1 MHSLGCRSC
10 AQCSPGCWCSLGWAL
25 LAFRLLQPLWGTPLA
40 SRVCAGFGGL
50 LADLL
55 YVGVSG
61 TALSLP
67 SPKFMTVL
75 VKSDQK
81 SAAVWGYVPIS
92 VLWAGGAFCD
102 PRENIRCSCGL
113 SVYFYYILPQSSKRR
128 TTKLLWWKS
137 NCVHELWEPSRNLSW
152 GPVREGEGNFLSSQQ
167 LALGLNKS
175 FKFSI

>member
-81 SAAVWGYVPIS
+81 SAALWGYVPIS

-102 PRENIRCSCGL
+102 PRENITLLMWAFSL
-113 SVYFYYILPQSSKRR
+113 LLLYSPSVLQEEDHKAAVVEVKLCAWAVGALQKPVLGTGQGGWGKFLEL
-128 TTKLLWWKS
+128 TTTCTGFKQKL
-137 NCVHELWEPSRNLSW
+137 
-152 GPVREGEGNFLSSQQ
+152 
-167 LALGLNKS
+167 
-175 FKFSI
+175 